1 MGDLGDVS
9 PLVQVDGLEAID
21 VRDTVILDG
30 FLEFVD
36 VFHHLELATAGVD
49 LGNSTGLQLVHQSAK
64 DGTITENL
72 LEGAGLHSL
81 TKDGFDPAEHLSL
94 KLGVT
99 LAGDLLNAEK
109 IGSDSHKDSDVV
121 DVRRQ

>member
-64 DGTITENL
+64 DGTIT
-72 LEGAGLHSL
+72 
-81 TKDGFDPAEHLSL
+81 
-94 KLGVT
+94 
-99 LAGDLLNAEK
+99 
-109 IGSDSHKDSDVV
+109 
-121 DVRRQ
+121 